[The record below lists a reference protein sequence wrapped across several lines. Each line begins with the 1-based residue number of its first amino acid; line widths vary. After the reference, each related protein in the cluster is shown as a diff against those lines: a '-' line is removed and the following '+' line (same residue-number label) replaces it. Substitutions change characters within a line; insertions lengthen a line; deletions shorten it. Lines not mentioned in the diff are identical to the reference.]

1 MKLPPKYMRIFLPAV
16 VLATSLWA
24 GTEYPALPGEAVVP
38 NQLLVRYKS
47 GTAGVSVAA
56 MMLPGGQALPL
67 PHVPN
72 LYLVQVP
79 PGAPSY
85 YSTQLSQNPLVEY
98 VEPNRI
104 RHTTLAA
111 PNDSLFVSDQ
121 WDLTLTQAQQAWQ
134 LMPGAYL
141 TSGTAGTGRIKVAVI
156 DTGADCTHPDFIN
169 AGGASQDAASGGQI
183 LFSSS
188 EAIVSTTISSPA
200 CLWEDDFG
208 HGTHVS
214 GTIAAATN
222 NAQGVAALGYAVELI
237 EIKAM
242 DNAGNGNDAN
252 LSSAIH
258 WAVDNGASVIN
269 MSLGEAQYS
278 QTLQDAVNYAWQ
290 RNSLVVA
297 AAGNDGVPELF
308 FPAGANHAMGVAA
321 TTSTDAR
328 ASFSN
333 TGSTSTGNVVD
344 IAAPGMGIWSMKPTY
359 AVPLV
364 FNATSG
370 SYGSLDGTS
379 MASPHV
385 AALAGLIAMTTPNLS
400 ATAIAQRIQQS
411 ADATDASVANGGWGT
426 NQGYGRINASRAIA
440 GNLRS
445 ASVGG
450 IVGQVVNSSGTP
462 VSAAKVTINSQSFTT
477 DTTPTGIFRF
487 INFVAGNTYPV
498 TVTSSSGSANASV
511 AVVAGADTTLTIV
524 LGATTGTF
532 NGTVSD
538 GVVPISGVVVE
549 ALSGGL
555 IQATATTD
563 SGGDYS
569 LTVPVGTYDIQASC
583 MYCVTT
589 TVPSNIVTASGAN
602 VPIQMAK
609 MGNISGTV
617 LNSGGS
623 PVANSQIT
631 ITGTG
636 YSAGAVANGSGVFTT
651 IPLPAGTYS
660 LTATGAASSLT
671 GVVVTNDNTT
681 VVTFSQN
688 VTVTTVP
695 AGLQV
700 IVDSVTYTAPQSFN
714 WTPGSNHSV
723 NVTSPQTVGGT
734 RGTFASWSDTGAQS
748 HTVTAPASGSTATFT
763 ATFSGLSYL
772 LTLTASPSSGG
783 TVTPNPTSPTSD
795 GFYASG
801 TAVQVTATANTGF
814 TFGGFSGDLTGT
826 TNPQSVAMSQPR
838 SVTANFG
845 APVSMTVTT
854 NPAGLSFTVD
864 GTPYNSSQTFPW
876 TPGTPHTIAT
886 SSPQA
891 GAAGTRYTFAS
902 WSDGLAISHAIIAP
916 STTTTYT
923 ANFSAQYLLTLA
935 VLPAGGG
942 TLTPVPASPTGDGY
956 YNSGTSVQVTETPA
970 ANFQFGTFS
979 GDLTGITSPQSVVMS
994 APRSVTGTFVGV
1006 VSATITTNPAG
1017 LLFKVD
1023 GIQYTGAQTFVW
1035 ASGSSHG
1042 IGIITISQSPS
1053 GTGTR
1058 YTWANWSDSGAQS
1071 HTVIAP
1077 VGGTAITYTANFNV
1091 SAYLLTLAA
1100 SPTGGGVVSPN
1111 PGSPTGDGYYPSGTP
1126 VVLTAIPSSGF
1137 QFTNF
1142 LGDLTGS
1149 GNPQTVMM
1157 SAPHTVTASFSSGS
1171 SGGGSP
1177 LAGNWKLN
1185 ESFGAAS
1192 FSDASGNGNTG
1203 ACSSGACPTMGVP
1216 GKTGTAASFNGTN
1229 DRITIPDSPSLRL
1242 NQFTI
1247 VLWVYPK
1254 QMKTDYQ
1261 PLVVKEDASGTHR
1274 NYGLYIVPNSM
1285 QVRYAAWAGD
1295 CATRFAA
1302 NSTGQLTLNTW
1313 NQIAFTYDGLVEKF
1327 YINGMADSSN
1337 AAASASLCQFGNP
1350 VNIGMEI
1357 AAFLPFSGALDNVQI
1372 YNQALSASSVS
1383 NLYNPLAAY
1392 WKLDE
1397 FAGATSFADA
1407 SGDGN
1412 TGTCGVACP
1421 AMGVPG
1427 KVGTAA
1433 SFNGLDDQIAIPDS
1447 PSLRLNQ
1454 FTIALWVYPK
1464 QIKADF
1470 QPLVDKNNSTGD
1482 RNYGLLIVPNSMQ
1495 VRYSIWAGDCA
1506 TKFAANS
1513 AGQLTLNTWNHVA
1526 FTYDG
1531 AVERLYINGIL
1542 DSSNAAPTASL
1553 CQTAVPV
1560 NIGMVTAAFLPFN
1573 GMLDDI
1579 QIYNQAL
1586 STVSVASLFNSPAGY
1601 WKLDETSGA
1610 TSFTDASGNGNTGA
1624 CSSGACPAMGV
1635 PGRAGTAAT
1644 FNGSN
1649 DQITIPDSPSLRLNQ
1664 FTIALWVYPTQ
1675 EKSDYQT
1682 LLMKASSGLS
1692 RNYGLQIVPN
1702 SLQVRYSVW
1711 AADCATRFASNSA
1724 GSLILNTW
1732 NYVVFTYD
1740 GVTASLYL
1748 NGLPDSSIA
1757 AATASLCQAAVP
1769 IDIGNETAAFL
1780 PFSGILDDVRI
1791 YNQALSATGVSNL
1804 YSSF

>member
-1 MKLPPKYMRIFLPAV
+1 
-16 VLATSLWA
+16 
-24 GTEYPALPGEAVVP
+24 
-38 NQLLVRYKS
+38 
-47 GTAGVSVAA
+47 
-56 MMLPGGQALPL
+56 
-67 PHVPN
+67 
-72 LYLVQVP
+72 
-79 PGAPSY
+79 
-85 YSTQLSQNPLVEY
+85 
-98 VEPNRI
+98 
-104 RHTTLAA
+104 
-111 PNDSLFVSDQ
+111 
-121 WDLTLTQAQQAWQ
+121 
-134 LMPGAYL
+134 
-141 TSGTAGTGRIKVAVI
+141 
-156 DTGADCTHPDFIN
+156 
-169 AGGASQDAASGGQI
+169 
-183 LFSSS
+183 
-188 EAIVSTTISSPA
+188 
-200 CLWEDDFG
+200 
-208 HGTHVS
+208 
-214 GTIAAATN
+214 
-222 NAQGVAALGYAVELI
+222 
-237 EIKAM
+237 
-242 DNAGNGNDAN
+242 
-252 LSSAIH
+252 
-258 WAVDNGASVIN
+258 
-269 MSLGEAQYS
+269 
-278 QTLQDAVNYAWQ
+278 
-290 RNSLVVA
+290 
-297 AAGNDGVPELF
+297 
-308 FPAGANHAMGVAA
+308 
-321 TTSTDAR
+321 
-328 ASFSN
+328 
-333 TGSTSTGNVVD
+333 
-344 IAAPGMGIWSMKPTY
+344 
-359 AVPLV
+359 
-364 FNATSG
+364 
-370 SYGSLDGTS
+370 
-379 MASPHV
+379 
-385 AALAGLIAMTTPNLS
+385 
-400 ATAIAQRIQQS
+400 
-411 ADATDASVANGGWGT
+411 
-426 NQGYGRINASRAIA
+426 
-440 GNLRS
+440 
-445 ASVGG
+445 
-450 IVGQVVNSSGTP
+450 
-462 VSAAKVTINSQSFTT
+462 
-477 DTTPTGIFRF
+477 
-487 INFVAGNTYPV
+487 
-498 TVTSSSGSANASV
+498 
-511 AVVAGADTTLTIV
+511 
-524 LGATTGTF
+524 
-532 NGTVSD
+532 
-538 GVVPISGVVVE
+538 
-549 ALSGGL
+549 
-555 IQATATTD
+555 
-563 SGGDYS
+563 
-569 LTVPVGTYDIQASC
+569 
-583 MYCVTT
+583 
-589 TVPSNIVTASGAN
+589 
-602 VPIQMAK
+602 
-609 MGNISGTV
+609 
-617 LNSGGS
+617 
-623 PVANSQIT
+623 
-631 ITGTG
+631 
-636 YSAGAVANGSGVFTT
+636 
-651 IPLPAGTYS
+651 
-660 LTATGAASSLT
+660 
-671 GVVVTNDNTT
+671 
-681 VVTFSQN
+681 
-688 VTVTTVP
+688 
-695 AGLQV
+695 
-700 IVDSVTYTAPQSFN
+700 
-714 WTPGSNHSV
+714 
-723 NVTSPQTVGGT
+723 
-734 RGTFASWSDTGAQS
+734 
-748 HTVTAPASGSTATFT
+748 
-763 ATFSGLSYL
+763 
-772 LTLTASPSSGG
+772 
-783 TVTPNPTSPTSD
+783 
-795 GFYASG
+795 
-801 TAVQVTATANTGF
+801 
-814 TFGGFSGDLTGT
+814 
-826 TNPQSVAMSQPR
+826 
-838 SVTANFG
+838 VTANFG
-845 APVSMTVTT
+845 APVSVTVTT
-854 NPAGLSFTVD
+854 NPAGLSITVD
-864 GTPYNSSQTFPW
+864 GTAAISPQTFVW
-876 TPGTPHTIAT
+876 TPGTGHTIAT

-891 GAAGTRYTFAS
+891 GAAGARYAFAS
-902 WSDGLAISHAIIAP
+902 WSDGLAISHSITAP
-916 STTTTYT
+916 GTTTTYT

-935 VLPAGGG
+935 VSPSGGG

-956 YNSGTSVQVTETPA
+956 YNSGTSVQVTATPA
-970 ANFQFGTFS
+970 ASFNFGGFS
-979 GDLTGITSPQSVVMS
+979 GDLTGLTSPQTVVMS

-1023 GIQYTGAQTFVW
+1023 GIQYSGAQTITW
-1035 ASGSSHG
+1035 AAGSSHA
-1042 IGIITISQSPS
+1042 IGITSNPQSPS

-1058 YTWANWSDSGAQS
+1058 YTWANWSDGLPITHS
-1071 HTVIAP
+1071 VIAP
-1077 VGGTAITYTANFNV
+1077 AGGTAITYTANFNV
-1091 SAYLLTLAA
+1091 SAYLLTVAV
-1100 SPTGGGVVSPN
+1100 SPSGGGVVSPN
-1111 PGSPTGDGYYPSGTP
+1111 PASPTGDGYYPSGTA
-1126 VVLTAIPSSGF
+1126 VQLTALANSGF

-1149 GNPQTVMM
+1149 ANPQTVMM

-1192 FSDASGNGNTG
+1192 FTDASGNGNTG
-1203 ACSSGACPTMGVP
+1203 ACSSGACPTMGVS

-1229 DRITIPDSPSLRL
+1229 DRITIQDSPSLRL
-1242 NQFTI
+1242 NQFSI

-1327 YINGMADSSN
+1327 YINGIADSSN

-1397 FAGATSFADA
+1397 PGGATSFADA

-1482 RNYGLLIVPNSMQ
+1482 RNYGLLIVPNTMQ

-1513 AGQLTLNTWNHVA
+1513 AGQLTLNAWNHVA

-1610 TSFTDASGNGNTGA
+1610 TSFVDASGNGNTGA

-1682 LLMKASSGLS
+1682 LLMKASSGLN

-1702 SLQVRYSVW
+1702 SLQIRYSVW
-1711 AADCATRFASNSA
+1711 AADCATRFASNST

-1804 YSSF
+1804 YNSF